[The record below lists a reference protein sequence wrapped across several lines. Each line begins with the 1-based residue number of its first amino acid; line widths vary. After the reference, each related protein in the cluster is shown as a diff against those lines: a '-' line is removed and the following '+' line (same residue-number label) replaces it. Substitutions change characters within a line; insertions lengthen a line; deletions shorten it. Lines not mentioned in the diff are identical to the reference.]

1 MRYILHLLPEEA
13 QRLVYDTARARL
25 AEVIGRNRALDYPTA
40 HVTLVWS
47 IQDEPGERT
56 PIRAADLIAALEEWR
71 GSGSLTLDARGAVDS
86 REHLLVP
93 LDDSPALATLRGQL
107 AEAARIAAAGPTGAR
122 SERAGRVREQ
132 TWPHLTFAQEIDPER
147 WARGRAL
154 LDAEFPGL
162 FAGSMRGGELA
173 LVARDTEAGGAYAL
187 VHRVPLA
194 R

>member
-13 QRLVYDTARARL
+13 QRRTYDAARVRL
-25 AEVIGRNRALDYPTA
+25 AEAIGRNRALDYPNA

-47 IQDEPGERT
+47 IQDEPEDRA
-56 PIRAADLIAALEEWR
+56 PIRAAELIAALEEWR
-71 GSGSLTLDARGAVDS
+71 GSGILTLDARDAGHGH
-86 REHLLVP
+86 EHLLVP
-93 LDDSPALATLRGQL
+93 LDDTPALAALRGQL
-107 AEAARIAAAGPTGAR
+107 AVAARVAAAGPAGAR
-122 SERAGRVREQ
+122 TERAGRVREQ

-162 FAGSMRGGELA
+162 FSGSVRGGELA
-173 LVARDTEAGGAYAL
+173 LVARDTEAGGTYAL

>member
-13 QRLVYDTARARL
+13 QRRAYDTARARL
-25 AEVIGRNRALDYPTA
+25 AEVIGWNRALDYPTA

-47 IQDEPGERT
+47 IQDEPGDRA

-71 GSGSLTLDARGAVDS
+71 GSGILTLDLRGELPG

-93 LDDSPALATLRGQL
+93 LHDAPALVALRGRL
-107 AEAARIAAAGPTGAR
+107 AEAARVAAAGSAGTRSAR
-122 SERAGRVREQ
+122 AERVREQ

-154 LDAEFPGL
+154 LDAEFPDL
-162 FAGSMRGGELA
+162 LCEPVRGGELA
-173 LVARDTEAGGAYAL
+173 LVARDNDAGGAYAL
-187 VHRVPLA
+187 AHRVPLS